1 MSWQKVQSVGLLKF
15 KLVRIMLNIGDL
27 LMARCWIKSL
37 ACLLLLLHSD
47 SIPLYCSILYR
58 A

>member
-47 SIPLYCSILYR
+47 SIPPY
-58 A
+58 